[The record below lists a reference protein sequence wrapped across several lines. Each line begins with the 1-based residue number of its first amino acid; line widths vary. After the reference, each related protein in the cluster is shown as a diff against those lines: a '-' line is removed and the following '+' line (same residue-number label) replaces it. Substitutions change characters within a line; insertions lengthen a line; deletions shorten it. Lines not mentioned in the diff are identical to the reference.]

1 MDKTKLLKSV
11 FIFAG
16 LDDALL
22 SQLSKVL
29 KAAEFGEKDVI
40 FKEGQPADAFYIVDA
55 GEVVISKALGPG
67 NEKILA
73 LLGPGSVFGEMA
85 FFSDSPRTA
94 KAAAKKDASLLK
106 LERADFLSFIKQE
119 PQAGLRI
126 LSGLLQ
132 VSMDRLEQTS
142 RELATIYQTGKVISS
157 GRGLKPIAEGVMDE
171 VKLAVPEAEKCAFY
185 IYNEFNQDYDPL
197 TAPEG
202 AAEIPELQSDLRKIA
217 ADSPEPP
224 NLDLFNGARS
234 LLTAPVLKDGKMLGF
249 LALWNTKKAGAFK
262 NSHKLLLTS
271 VAGQLAEAV
280 ENIRHQQE
288 ENDRRRLNTFKG
300 A

>member
-202 AAEIPELQSDLRKIA
+202 AAEIPELQADLRKIA
-217 ADSPEPP
+217 ADSPELP